1 MWRKE
6 HDVVR
11 PLGHASRFPRQTSA
25 HEPAAGTDGG
35 AARPPPAYVWS
46 RHAAL
51 KSTGLDLLLRA
62 QYENGSTG
70 DLVLLQGARLGIVAY
85 SNHARARKSSPKAE
99 PSRRRL
105 ARVRLGSGVD
115 SQLTDLSCRLEHFAK
130 RLNRAGIPAN
140 RSL

>member
-11 PLGHASRFPRQTSA
+11 PLGHASRF
-25 HEPAAGTDGG
+25 AAGTDGG

-85 SNHARARKSSPKAE
+85 SKHARARKSSLKAE
-99 PSRRRL
+99 PSRVAARESATRVGRRQPAHGPVL
-105 ARVRLGSGVD
+105 PLRL
-115 SQLTDLSCRLEHFAK
+115 
-130 RLNRAGIPAN
+130 
-140 RSL
+140 SLR